1 MQIEPRK
8 STSTASLPTSQ
19 LVAYSKQHLK
29 VRVAN
34 SSAPKASLYCVTAY
48 PYRQVGMCL
57 EQLSPLCPTMCPW
70 ECLHRESLSG
80 LVAGR
85 LLQSCC
91 SQTGPE
97 KALLLPTAVMGTK
110 PGVVQPRSR
119 MAARAF
125 GRAPAYQLHVIML
138 ALIPQEDSL
147 CNLVSSNW
155 LRASLLVSSGNFLDF
170 DLAGIRSLWGET
182 SP

>member
-1 MQIEPRK
+1 MPHNVPLGMPAQGKPFR
-8 STSTASLPTSQ
+8 AGGWQ
-19 LVAYSKQHLK
+19 
-29 VRVAN
+29 
-34 SSAPKASLYCVTAY
+34 VTAELLL
-48 PYRQVGMCL
+48 PNRA
-57 EQLSPLCPTMCPW
+57 
-70 ECLHRESLSG
+70 RES
-80 LVAGR
+80 
-85 LLQSCC
+85 
-91 SQTGPE
+91 
-97 KALLLPTAVMGTK
+97 LLLPTAVMGTK
-110 PGVVQPRSR
+110 PGVVQPRSG

-125 GRAPAYQLHVIML
+125 GRTPAYQLHVIML

>member
-1 MQIEPRK
+1 M
-8 STSTASLPTSQ
+8 
-19 LVAYSKQHLK
+19 
-29 VRVAN
+29 
-34 SSAPKASLYCVTAY
+34 
-48 PYRQVGMCL
+48 
-57 EQLSPLCPTMCPW
+57 MCPW
-70 ECLHRESLSG
+70 ECPHRESPAG

-85 LLQSCC
+85 LLQSLLLPNRARE
-91 SQTGPE
+91 SP
-97 KALLLPTAVMGTK
+97 LLPTAVLGTK
-110 PGVVQPRSR
+110 PGAVQPRSA
-119 MAARAF
+119 MAAKAF

-138 ALIPQEDSL
+138 ALMLPEDPL